1 MNLPNIL
8 TLLRILMTFV
18 FLVFLNKGDFSSTVV
33 AFVVFV
39 AASLTDFLDGYIAK
53 RYNLISNF
61 GRIMDPIADK
71 FLMLSAF
78 YMFMQMNII
87 AEWMFYIIFIREI
100 LVTLVRFYA
109 MGKGVVMAAEKAG
122 KYKTMFQIST
132 VIVILLYLIL
142 YRWAAEA
149 SAVMDT
155 VFCVLQKRYL
165 VIAGLMLITVLL
177 TLVSGIST
185 LWRNR
190 KVFL

>member
-18 FLVFLNKGDFSSTVV
+18 FLVFLNKGDFSSTVA

-39 AASLTDFLDGYIAK
+39 AAALTDFLDGYIAK

>member
-78 YMFMQMNII
+78 YMFMRMNII
-87 AEWMFYIIFIREI
+87 ADWMFYIIFIREV

-122 KYKTMFQIST
+122 KYKTTFQIST